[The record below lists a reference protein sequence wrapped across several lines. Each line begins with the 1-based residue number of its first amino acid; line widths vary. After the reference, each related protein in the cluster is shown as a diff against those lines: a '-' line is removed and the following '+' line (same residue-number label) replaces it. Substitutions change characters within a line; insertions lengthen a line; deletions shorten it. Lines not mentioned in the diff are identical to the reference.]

1 MNHETKTY
9 SAREPSPSIDDLIK
23 NLSLEA
29 HDQQFSQKHFDAMTD
44 IDRAGVQDE
53 LMRSEIMDI
62 IGVVIGIKPS
72 AVLSYSAQLTSQIRD
87 LGLNY
92 HKLTDLAGNDGLTIS
107 RSELLAKKL
116 VESFQELWS
125 RDRNDRSAVHRDI
138 GKMLGYPETSTDY
151 FIKRSATLDG
161 PLESQLPAIIP
172 HEFESGAG
180 HEFCQLIFSP
190 YHWREELEAY
200 SLPLELATR
209 LLAPKSYRCFER
221 EARRSKVASCCRKL
235 IRKPEQS
242 SYGPGVV
249 TLSVK

>member
-9 SAREPSPSIDDLIK
+9 SAREPSPSINDLLK
-23 NLSLEA
+23 TVRLKA
-29 HDQQFSQKHFDAMTD
+29 HDQQFSQKQSHAMSE
-44 IDRAGVQDE
+44 IDRAATKDE
-53 LMRSEIMDI
+53 MMRSEIMNI
-62 IGVVIGIKPS
+62 IGVVVGIKPS
-72 AVLSYSAQLTSQIRD
+72 AILSYSAQLSSQIRD

-92 HKLTDLAGNDGLTIS
+92 HVLTDLEGNDALTIS

-116 VESFQELWS
+116 AESFQDLWS
-125 RDRNDRSAVHRDI
+125 RGRNDRSAVHRDI

-151 FIKRSATLDG
+151 FLKRLATLGG
-161 PLESQLPAIIP
+161 PLESRLPVIIP

-180 HEFCQLIFSP
+180 REFCQLILSP
-190 YHWREELEAY
+190 DHWREELEDYLA
-200 SLPLELATR
+200 PLELATR
-209 LLAPKSYRCFER
+209 RLAPKSYRCFER
-221 EARRSKVASCCRKL
+221 EARRSKVASWCRKL